1 MRMTLLRSTE
11 HFIPYIER
19 LGQYFEANRIVGE
32 ENAAKRQSTFLSV
45 VGPGLYKLLR
55 SILALVKPSEK
66 TFRANRDA
74 KSHYNPPPSEVMQH
88 EHRVMNITLQEQIP
102 PTSNNLLTGL
112 VSSN

>member
-1 MRMTLLRSTE
+1 MALLRSIE

-32 ENAAKRQSTFLSV
+32 QNSAKRRSTFLSV
-45 VGPGLYKLLR
+45 VGPGQYKLLR

-88 EHRVMNITLQEQIP
+88 GNRYRGIYVYYVYNFGGHLQE
-102 PTSNNLLTGL
+102 NLTYVLG
-112 VSSN
+112 S